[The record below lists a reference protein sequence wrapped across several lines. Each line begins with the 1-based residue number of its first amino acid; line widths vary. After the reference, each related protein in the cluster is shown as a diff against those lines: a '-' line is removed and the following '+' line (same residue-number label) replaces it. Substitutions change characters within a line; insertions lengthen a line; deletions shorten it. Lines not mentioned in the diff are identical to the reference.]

1 MLLLRI
7 ERYLRARKM
16 APTRF
21 GRNAIGDP
29 WLVPHMRN
37 GRTLRD
43 RTAARVSAYL
53 DRVEVEQP
61 AGLPANKARSNA
73 RVDPIQ
79 RHEC

>member
-21 GRNAIGDP
+21 GRDAVNDP

-37 GRTLRD
+37 GRQLRSG
-43 RTAARVSAYL
+43 TAARVAAHL
-53 DRVEVEQP
+53 DRVERE
-61 AGLPANKARSNA
+61 LAR
-73 RVDPIQ
+73 
-79 RHEC
+79 